1 MAIHFSGGFGKLYDK
16 ETGETILN
24 INYQLI
30 ETDQT
35 IYTNKKW
42 WGEFSTKQELDPVN
56 MYIIEFADNR
66 KGECIVATN
75 SEGRPEGARL
85 ASNHHYRFYGRGNRF
100 YEKAQR
106 LD

>member
-1 MAIHFSGGFGKLYDK
+1 MAIHYSSGFGKLYDK

-42 WGEFSTKQELDPVN
+42 WGEFSVKQEIELDS
-56 MYIIEFADNR
+56 MYIIEFADSR
-66 KGECIVATN
+66 KGECIVTTD
-75 SEGRPEGARL
+75 SERKPEREKT
-85 ASNHHYRFYGRGNRF
+85 ASNHYYRFYGRG
-100 YEKAQR
+100 R
-106 LD
+106 LGWRL

>member
-1 MAIHFSGGFGKLYDK
+1 MAIHYSNGFGKLYNK

-42 WGEFSTKQELDPVN
+42 WGEFSTKQKLEPVN
-56 MYIIEFADNR
+56 MYIVEFADSR
-66 KGECIVATN
+66 KGECVVATD
-75 SEGRPEGARL
+75 SERRREGERL
-85 ASNHHYRFYGRGNRF
+85 ASNYYYRFYGRG
-100 YEKAQR
+100 R
-106 LD
+106 LGWRL